1 MILPDRHRTEAPPEA
16 ESHPLALLE
25 HAAGLSRFFKH
36 DGAHLCRHG
45 SDICSDTYPHI
56 YFDMWF
62 DSYPHPKGTL
72 TCSLTLILTFI
83 FTYYIHIILYM
94 YTCKIKYV
102 YYVFDAYIHIPTV
115 CCLEPSE
122 EEMGVGGGKFS
133 FHLQYH
139 ILEVDVLGSFL
150 P

>member
-1 MILPDRHRTEAPPEA
+1 
-16 ESHPLALLE
+16 
-25 HAAGLSRFFKH
+25 
-36 DGAHLCRHG
+36 
-45 SDICSDTYPHI
+45 
-56 YFDMWF
+56 
-62 DSYPHPKGTL
+62 
-72 TCSLTLILTFI
+72 
-83 FTYYIHIILYM
+83 M